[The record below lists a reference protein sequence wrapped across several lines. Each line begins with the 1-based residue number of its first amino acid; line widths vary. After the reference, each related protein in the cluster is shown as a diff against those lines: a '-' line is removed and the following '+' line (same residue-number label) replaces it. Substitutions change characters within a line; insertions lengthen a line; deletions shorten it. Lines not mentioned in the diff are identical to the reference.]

1 MNSEVWVV
9 QSILICAVI
18 DILAMAALFQ
28 TLRCDSQDCELFAR
42 QKARRKYSKWY
53 ITRLKISPN
62 ESEVTIRISDNTFLK
77 DNKLL
82 ISYYFTGAKTFMF
95 ISFSD
100 HHDILVFTTEKLRR
114 MYFF

>member
-1 MNSEVWVV
+1 MNSEVWIV

-18 DILAMAALFQ
+18 VILAKAALFQ

-42 QKARRKYSKWY
+42 QKARRKYSKCY

-77 DNKLL
+77 DNIL

-100 HHDILVFTTEKLRR
+100 HHDILVFTTEKLKR